1 MFAAAPRL
9 DLHSSIHK
17 ALRRRRPRA
26 LFVAATLEPLPVEE
40 TQHHALLAP
49 VASAVGPAAR
59 AARPGAMHQ
68 HVPPEAM
75 RGVLEIVRPHL
86 NDTARGTLARGLRI
100 PIAPG
105 RVCA

>member
-26 LFVAATLEPLPVEE
+26 LFVAATLEPL
-40 TQHHALLAP
+40 
-49 VASAVGPAAR
+49 ASAVGPAAR
-59 AARPGAMHQ
+59 AARPGAMQQ